1 MFEGTAAA
9 AAADAGDDEDEDD
22 EAFLD
27 FFCPSALCDQEPL
40 ALASSFSKSLSL
52 SPLSSSLVLPLGKV
66 VTGGGSTGS
75 HTSAAIHSRTATA
88 GRVVHSRRRAAA
100 PTCTGISWSA
110 TWPSRSAPAA
120 RPPRTASSCPW
131 PRASG
136 RARACASRES
146 PLPAGTCM
154 VSHRC
159 RRAGAS
165 RQSPLPSGMCFSS
178 VTTALAPVHG

>member
-40 ALASSFSKSLSL
+40 AASSFSKSLSL

-75 HTSAAIHSRTATA
+75 AASATA
-88 GRVVHSRRRAAA
+88 CRSNAGS
-100 PTCTGISWSA
+100 SA
-110 TWPSRSAPAA
+110 R
-120 RPPRTASSCPW
+120 
-131 PRASG
+131 G
-136 RARACASRES
+136 
-146 PLPAGTCM
+146 GT
-154 VSHRC
+154 
-159 RRAGAS
+159 
-165 RQSPLPSGMCFSS
+165 
-178 VTTALAPVHG
+178 